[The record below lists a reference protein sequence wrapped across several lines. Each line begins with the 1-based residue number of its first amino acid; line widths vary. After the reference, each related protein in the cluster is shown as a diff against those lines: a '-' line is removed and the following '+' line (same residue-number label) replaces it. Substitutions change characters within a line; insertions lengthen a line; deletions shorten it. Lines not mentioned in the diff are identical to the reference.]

1 MFESI
6 SFDRPQ
12 TAGARIKVVGVGGC
26 GGNAVNNLIG
36 SDLPHIQFLAANT
49 DQQALDAS
57 LAGVKL
63 QIGAGLTNGLGAGG
77 DPEVGH
83 RAALEDIEA
92 LRQHFTDTD
101 MVFITAGMGG
111 GTGTGAAPVIAQTA
125 RDAGAL
131 TVAVVT
137 KPFSFEGRQRIR
149 QAEEGL
155 RELAQSVDTLIVIP
169 NDRIFQIANP
179 RMPIKEAFRLVD
191 SVVVEAVRG
200 ISDMI
205 AIPGLINVDFADVK
219 AIMKGKG
226 MALMGTGRG
235 AGEER
240 AVIAAKQAIS
250 SPLLEDARIE
260 GATGLLVTIS
270 GSSDMSITDLND
282 AMMLIQDATGADT
295 NTIFGTTVDES
306 LGDEIK
312 VTVVATGFDRAAGV
326 RAQESQHTRSYGSQ
340 RATAER
346 PNLQVVPPPPPVQRS
361 HADESPVYAVA
372 VAAHE
377 RAAMAQHAQSAASV
391 AVHTA
396 TTRTLQMPNQ
406 PQQSDPPPLPR
417 HEHEL
422 DEPAFMRKNTPGYG
436 LPAVG
441 SLLGTKREPVVHNPF
456 TNNIDEVDRPAFRRK

>member
-36 SDLPHIQFLAANT
+36 SDLPHIHFLAANT
-49 DQQALDAS
+49 DQQALEAN

-83 RAALEDIEA
+83 RAALEDIDA
-92 LRQHFTDTD
+92 LRQHFLDAD

-111 GTGTGAAPVIAQTA
+111 GTGTGAAPVVAQTA

-155 RELAQSVDTLIVIP
+155 RELAQAVDTLIVIP

-179 RMPIKEAFRLVD
+179 RMPIKEAFRMVD

-240 AVIAAKQAIS
+240 AIIAAKQAIS

-270 GSSDMSITDLND
+270 GSSDMSIADLND

-306 LGDEIK
+306 LGEEIK
-312 VTVVATGFDRAAGV
+312 VTVVATGFDRAAVV
-326 RAQESQHTRSYGSQ
+326 RAQDHQQTRLYGSQ
-340 RATAER
+340 RAATER
-346 PNLQVVPPPPPVQRS
+346 PALQVVPPPPLQRAHS
-361 HADESPVYAVA
+361 DEAPVYAVA
-372 VAAHE
+372 MAAHE
-377 RAAMAQHAQSAASV
+377 RAAMAQHAQSAATL

-396 TTRTLQMPNQ
+396 TTRPLPTPSPQ
-406 PQQSDPPPLPR
+406 PAMEAPPLPR